1 MSSTRA
7 VVIVVAGGRGLR
19 MGGDMPKQ
27 YLPLGGQ
34 SVLGRTLACFDAH
47 PLVGGIVLVLHR
59 DDIEYCRQNVLEGAG
74 FTKIR
79 ALVAGGQQRSESV
92 CAGLA
97 ETEESDEIVLV
108 HDAVRPF
115 VSRALVDRVVAAAV
129 EVGAVLPALP
139 VKETVKIVENGTV
152 VSTPARASLWAAQ
165 TPQAFRRDL
174 LVRAHAQS
182 DAAAATDD
190 AMLVEALGAPVQVVD
205 GEEIN
210 IKLTTPAD
218 LAWAEQHLIEEGG
231 MAKVGLRVGQGY
243 DVHRLE
249 QGRKLVLG
257 GIEIPFHLGL
267 AGHSDADVLTHAII
281 DALVGA
287 VGEGDIGRLFPDDDA
302 AYKDISSLILLDR
315 VRLLLQERAAQIV
328 NIDAVVMAQRP
339 KLAPHIETMRAA
351 LARTLHIEPA
361 AISLKA
367 TTTERLGF
375 VGREEGFAAQAV
387 ALVQV

>member
-182 DAAAATDD
+182 DA
-190 AMLVEALGAPVQVVD
+190 
-205 GEEIN
+205 
-210 IKLTTPAD
+210 
-218 LAWAEQHLIEEGG
+218 QHRTH
-231 MAKVGLRVGQGY
+231 LR
-243 DVHRLE
+243 R
-249 QGRKLVLG
+249 R
-257 GIEIPFHLGL
+257 
-267 AGHSDADVLTHAII
+267 
-281 DALVGA
+281 
-287 VGEGDIGRLFPDDDA
+287 
-302 AYKDISSLILLDR
+302 
-315 VRLLLQERAAQIV
+315 
-328 NIDAVVMAQRP
+328 
-339 KLAPHIETMRAA
+339 
-351 LARTLHIEPA
+351 
-361 AISLKA
+361 
-367 TTTERLGF
+367 
-375 VGREEGFAAQAV
+375 
-387 ALVQV
+387 